1 MTPAQA
7 TSTTR
12 APDTGSAPPLEDLTT
27 RANVHDLVVDFYR
40 EIVFDELLE
49 PVFDEVAEVD
59 WASHIPRLIDYWC
72 RILFGTKE
80 YVGQVTAVHR
90 HLHSLDAVRPEHCD
104 RWYSMWIAA
113 VDRQGDQ
120 THDNG
125 HERQGDQAPERSS
138 RLSHAQLACRA
149 ALSSMP

>member
-59 WASHIPRLIDYWC
+59 WASHIPRLIDYW
-72 RILFGTKE
+72 
-80 YVGQVTAVHR
+80 
-90 HLHSLDAVRPEHCD
+90 
-104 RWYSMWIAA
+104 
-113 VDRQGDQ
+113 
-120 THDNG
+120 
-125 HERQGDQAPERSS
+125 
-138 RLSHAQLACRA
+138 
-149 ALSSMP
+149 